1 MSLVYLPAMPPPFQR
16 WNSTCIA
23 STALCYVEY
32 VARQTRVAAPP
43 AQWKLMK
50 DFLSEW
56 FDNNMNVNDPLN
68 TAVCDSDSEDPSIPE
83 PPKIKRTPIS
93 VIWGS
98 RLKAEKVPN
107 IWA

>member
-1 MSLVYLPAMPPPFQR
+1 MPPAFQL
-16 WNSTCIA
+16 WNSTGIA
-23 STALCYVEY
+23 STAFCYVEY
-32 VARQTRVAAPP
+32 VARQLKVSAPP
-43 AQWKLMK
+43 GQWKIMK

-56 FDNNMNVNDPLN
+56 FDNNMNVKDPLN
-68 TAVCDSDSEDPSIPE
+68 TAFCESDSDDPSIPE
-83 PPKIKRTPIS
+83 PPKIKRIPIS